1 MRNALRSD
9 ELQSVVGSTLKPDEI
24 RMKWFM
30 NLIDYQDARPIYE
43 QICDGY
49 KALILKKVMLPN
61 DPMPSVRSLAVDLS
75 TNPNTVQRAF
85 SELERQGFIYTV
97 KGKGSFV
104 NGDASLRENKKKELV
119 SRLVLWMKEA
129 GELGFDA
136 DQLYQAALDMKTGS
150 SGGMVQ

>member
-1 MRNALRSD
+1 MGNTLRSD

-61 DPMPSVRSLAVDLS
+61 DPMPSVRSLAVDLVDKS
-75 TNPNTVQRAF
+75 QHRAEGF
-85 SELERQGFIYTV
+85 LGTRTAGIHLYGER
-97 KGKGSFV
+97 
-104 NGDASLRENKKKELV
+104 
-119 SRLVLWMKEA
+119 
-129 GELGFDA
+129 
-136 DQLYQAALDMKTGS
+136 
-150 SGGMVQ
+150 

>member
-1 MRNALRSD
+1 MGNALRSD

-61 DPMPSVRSLAVDLS
+61 DPMPS
-75 TNPNTVQRAF
+75 VQRAF

>member
-1 MRNALRSD
+1 MGNALRSD
-9 ELQSVVGSTLKPDEI
+9 ELQSVMGSTLKPDEM

-61 DPMPSVRSLAVDLS
+61 DPMPSV
-75 TNPNTVQRAF
+75 
-85 SELERQGFIYTV
+85 IYTV

>member
-1 MRNALRSD
+1 MGNTLRSD

-61 DPMPSVRSLAVDLS
+61 DPMPSVRSLAVDL
-75 TNPNTVQRAF
+75 
-85 SELERQGFIYTV
+85 

>member
-1 MRNALRSD
+1 MGNTLRSD

-61 DPMPSVRSLAVDLS
+61 DPMPSVRSLAVDL
-75 TNPNTVQRAF
+75 
-85 SELERQGFIYTV
+85 RQIPTPCRGLSRNSNGRDSFI
-97 KGKGSFV
+97 
-104 NGDASLRENKKKELV
+104 R
-119 SRLVLWMKEA
+119 
-129 GELGFDA
+129 
-136 DQLYQAALDMKTGS
+136 
-150 SGGMVQ
+150 

>member
-61 DPMPSVRSLAVDLS
+61 DPMPSVRSLAVDLRRYAVL
-75 TNPNTVQRAF
+75 PWIC
-85 SELERQGFIYTV
+85 RQIPTPCRGLSRNSNGRDSFI
-97 KGKGSFV
+97 
-104 NGDASLRENKKKELV
+104 R
-119 SRLVLWMKEA
+119 
-129 GELGFDA
+129 
-136 DQLYQAALDMKTGS
+136 
-150 SGGMVQ
+150 